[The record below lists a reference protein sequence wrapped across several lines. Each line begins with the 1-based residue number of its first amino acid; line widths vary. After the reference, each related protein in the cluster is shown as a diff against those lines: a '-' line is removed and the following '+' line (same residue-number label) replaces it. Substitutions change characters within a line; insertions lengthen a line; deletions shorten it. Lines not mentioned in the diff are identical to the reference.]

1 MFVQNPLTYC
11 IPKYHYMKK
20 LILCGLLLGCM
31 AYVVEESKA
40 SYETIYKGDA
50 NCRSSLIYNES
61 RLGVGANSN
70 GYSLVVKKQCGG
82 KDSYAVIENGQQ
94 TGTYDKASAI
104 PMPDDLL
111 TMSGDRNESSKD
123 EKNYLKESGGK
134 TSVVVGGKNYG
145 SYAEVQ
151 EVFVTPDKKTVFHD
165 WMDMNGRSG
174 ISFNGKK
181 TDLTPID
188 EMEAFIDYKLI
199 KSHDK
204 NTLAY
209 LCLGTPTGSGKQT
222 LPAILVKADGTKKAI
237 KVNNIESFG
246 TRVFSISSSNELCWL
261 DTETWDLYTEGRK
274 VGSFKKNNNVRPSD
288 LAIIA
293 GTDLNKA
300 VLYDRMGN
308 LYFLDG
314 HVEAAGAVHPFL
326 STSNGKQYIIWL
338 KQDGENILKGSIELK

>member
-1 MFVQNPLTYC
+1 
-11 IPKYHYMKK
+11 
-20 LILCGLLLGCM
+20 
-31 AYVVEESKA
+31 
-40 SYETIYKGDA
+40 
-50 NCRSSLIYNES
+50 
-61 RLGVGANSN
+61 
-70 GYSLVVKKQCGG
+70 VVKKECGG